1 MNSYGPWGD
10 VQRRGRAIRARAGGL
25 SGLWVLWVV
34 GQLPRMPPW
43 RRGVRNTHRR
53 HYGSRTVERFAPKRR
68 VMAENYLPAPI
79 GARLRGL
86 IATPIIAKG
95 PATLG
100 SAWKSHGKRLY
111 HSFTVRK
118 D

>member
-1 MNSYGPWGD
+1 
-10 VQRRGRAIRARAGGL
+10 
-25 SGLWVLWVV
+25 
-34 GQLPRMPPW
+34 
-43 RRGVRNTHRR
+43 
-53 HYGSRTVERFAPKRR
+53 
-68 VMAENYLPAPI
+68 MAENYLPAPI

-100 SAWKSHGKRLY
+100 SAWKSHGKHLY

-118 D
+118 DQVDRAALVANFYTHPATRASSVFASRLPHSTQTPASRPDRYKKRLT

>member
-1 MNSYGPWGD
+1 
-10 VQRRGRAIRARAGGL
+10 
-25 SGLWVLWVV
+25 
-34 GQLPRMPPW
+34 MPPW

>member
-1 MNSYGPWGD
+1 MGLGATCSD
-10 VQRRGRAIRARAGGL
+10 VVVPYERGRVACPVYA
-25 SGLWVLWVV
+25 WVLWMV

-100 SAWKSHGKRLY
+100 SAWKNHGKRLY

>member
-1 MNSYGPWGD
+1 
-10 VQRRGRAIRARAGGL
+10 
-25 SGLWVLWVV
+25 
-34 GQLPRMPPW
+34 
-43 RRGVRNTHRR
+43 
-53 HYGSRTVERFAPKRR
+53 
-68 VMAENYLPAPI
+68 MAENYLPAPI

-118 D
+118 DQVDRAKAVYNNRLVGPQSSLRVARWIF